1 MVCSFCGSVI
11 NDGDKFCMVCGNAVT
26 AANAAVNTEVPRPDV
41 TAAMPE
47 VHAPEI
53 PDVSVP
59 DPSAVSEPAASVSAD
74 NAAETPSG
82 GAYFTDQANA
92 PQADSQPAY
101 TQQLFDQ
108 PVYAAPDGQPA
119 YAQQPVYMGAEGQ
132 PAYAQPAYAVPDGQ
146 PAYAQPVY
154 ATPEGQP
161 VYAQPVYAQPVYTT
175 PDGQPIYPQPSYAQ
189 PVYGQPMGPVNPA
202 AASLAHNTM
211 IMGIIAICLGFTWFL
226 SPGGI
231 VLGAMA
237 LSKSNEYLKQFGP
250 LPTKGKVGRH
260 LGRAGLIS
268 GIVISVICLI
278 AILTYIVEEVM

>member
-1 MVCSFCGSVI
+1 
-11 NDGDKFCMVCGNAVT
+11 MVCGNAVT
-26 AANAAVNTEVPRPDV
+26 AANAAVNTEAPRPDV

-101 TQQLFDQ
+101 TQQLFNQ
-108 PVYAAPDGQPA
+108 PIYAAPDGQPA

-189 PVYGQPMGPVNPA
+189 PVYGQTMDHVSPA

-268 GIVISVICLI
+268 GIVISVFCLI
-278 AILTYIVEEVM
+278 AILAYIVDEVL